1 MKLVFIYDDMH
12 TCIIYSYY
20 IFTSLMMTTG
30 KKKDM
35 LVRKLEEV

>member
-1 MKLVFIYDDMH
+1 MKLVFVYDDMH
-12 TCIIYSYY
+12 MCIIYSYY

-30 KKKDM
+30 KKDM